1 MYNQF
6 FTNFRR
12 CRRSNLIVFR
22 SENALK
28 RLILLILLAALCMP
42 AASASVPHT
51 RDEVRNAYLNINDWW
66 DESPYAEPP
75 SVTAPY
81 RTGAI
86 HEGALSDAVD
96 YLNFLRW
103 LAYIDAPVSLSRIY
117 DFQCQHGAV
126 LLAAL
131 DRVSHDA
138 PPAEGMDRDFYES
151 AHNATLS
158 GNIAKFNW
166 MRPSIIREGVEYFI
180 RDDGD
185 VNLPVLGHRRWAL
198 NPLMGST
205 GFGLANSESGM
216 SYVVMYAHDFGNAG
230 ADWTKVCWPSEGAF
244 PADFMHADLAWS
256 VSLNPDIYDVTLC
269 TPIITLKELESGL
282 SFRFDPVTGN
292 SDGFCAYS
300 MESYGAGPCLIFR
313 PDLSEAGFSDYQQN
327 QRWQVTVNG
336 LYDVNGKFSPIE
348 YTVEMISLFPQDPVN
363 VEISD
368 LEATVSIGDTLA
380 LSANVIPAYA
390 DDLSVTWKSSDESVA
405 IVDENGFVT
414 AIAPGYCD
422 IIASSANGREDY
434 CVLTVE

>member
-1 MYNQF
+1 MF
-6 FTNFRR
+6 SGVKCLVRKLF
-12 CRRSNLIVFR
+12 C
-22 SENALK
+22 A
-28 RLILLILLAALCMP
+28 LLAFMLFSSFAMAESL
-42 AASASVPHT
+42 HT
-51 RDEVRNAYLNINDWW
+51 RDDVRNAYKNISFGH
-66 DESPYAEPP
+66 EGSPYALSPC
-75 SVTAPY
+75 VTAPY
-81 RTGAI
+81 EAGEI
-86 HEGALSDAVD
+86 EQSALSDAVN
-96 YLNFLRW
+96 YLNFIRY
-103 LAYIDAPVSLSRIY
+103 LAYIDTPVTLSRIY
-117 DFQCQHGAV
+117 NYQCQHGAV
-126 LLAAL
+126 LLAAN
-131 DRVSHDA
+131 DHVSHDA
-138 PPAEGMDRDFYES
+138 PCAPDMDVNFYES